1 LGFFGVEVRG
11 LLGIRVWG
19 LKVAYLGVRVWGFR
33 ELDLGGLWVL
43 IFVVGARES
52 LQLSVLVF
60 KVPSG
65 LGLG

>member
-1 LGFFGVEVRG
+1 MGFFGVGVRG
-11 LLGIRVWG
+11 LLGVRVWG
-19 LKVAYLGVRVWGFR
+19 LEVAYLGVRVWGFR